1 MDERKK
7 SILTTAG
14 IDVDSAMERFMGSE
28 ALFARLMKK
37 FLEDTNFDK
46 LTDAL
51 SAGDMEEA
59 LKASHSLKGVCGN
72 LSMTPLFE
80 LLSRQV
86 LAFRDGDA
94 ETALSLMPEITQIRR
109 QIIQAIQEVFE

>member
-37 FLEDTNFDK
+37 FLEDANFDK

-51 SAGDMEEA
+51 TSGDMDAA
-59 LKASHSLKGVCGN
+59 LHASHSLKGVCGN
-72 LSMTPLFE
+72 LSMTLLFD

-86 LAFRDGDA
+86 LAFRDGDTKA
-94 ETALSLMPEITQIRR
+94 ALALMPEITRIRG
-109 QIIQAIQEVFE
+109 QIIQAIWEVFE